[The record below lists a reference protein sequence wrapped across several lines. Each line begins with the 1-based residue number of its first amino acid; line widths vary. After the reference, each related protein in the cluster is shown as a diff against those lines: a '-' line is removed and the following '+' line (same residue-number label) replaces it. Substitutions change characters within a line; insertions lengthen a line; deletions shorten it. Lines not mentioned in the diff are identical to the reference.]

1 MAGLTRSFSSGKI
14 FWGLNLTG
22 PKCAVCHNCVAIPF
36 MALSS
41 YYNFLAPDALV
52 TYWSDAHIEMNV
64 FIGLNLLGALLLGMF
79 VGYERSYHGR
89 AAGLRTYGLVCMAS
103 AALTIFV
110 GYADFWYGGRG
121 GLPAPDPS
129 RVIQGIVSGIGFLC
143 GGVIM
148 KDGLSIS
155 GLTTAASLWAVAAI
169 GVLVG
174 VGFYGAAI
182 AMALLSMACMSGFRS
197 VRGVLPVRK
206 ALGVKLKFR
215 DEVHLTEEALRNET
229 YKLGY
234 TLFESGLAIHGEDGH
249 TVWRFTI
256 VAHGKFKE
264 APKSELAKYFTES
277 DNILSFSLEPSR
289 N

>member
-1 MAGLTRSFSSGKI
+1 MAPPFVDHLLSPSS
-14 FWGLNLTG
+14 LL
-22 PKCAVCHNCVAIPF
+22 
-36 MALSS
+36 
-41 YYNFLAPDALV
+41 
-52 TYWSDAHIEMNV
+52 TYWGDSHLELNV
-64 FIGLNLLGALLLGMF
+64 FVGLNLLGALLLGMM

-103 AALTIFV
+103 AALTLLV

-121 GLPAPDPS
+121 GPTAPDPS
-129 RVIQGIVSGIGFLC
+129 RVVQGIVQGIGFLC

-155 GLTTAASLWAVAAI
+155 GLTTAASLWAVSAV

-174 VGFYGAAI
+174 AGFYGAAI
-182 AMALLSMACMSGFRS
+182 IMALLSVACMSGFRS
-197 VRGVLPVRK
+197 VRGLLPVRK
-206 ALGVKLKFR
+206 ALGVQLKFK

-229 YKLGY
+229 HKLGY
-234 TLFESGLAIHGEDGH
+234 TLYEGGLAIQGEDGH

-264 APKSELAKYFTES
+264 APRSELAKHFTES
-277 DNILSFSLEPSR
+277 DAILSFSLEPAR